1 MFFSFH
7 FIYFFCAFCSLA
19 TRFWCWQANARSA
32 GCPIGVVS
40 LATVSSRAVTL
51 PANVD
56 APRPCRSLPASTS
69 RPPPSRRCPLRFR
82 IFSELSGRRPRH
94 RPTARSRIRPSRC
107 CPRSAGTRV
116 SGMFC
121 FPFPELLPERF
132 FILSFHGTR
141 AILSRFSFHFVFMFL
156 NLCQAANQ
164 LLIGSICI
172 VRIDSFLL
180 FRILTR
186 CFAVLHINKYKLV
199 FFLILIYNFP
209 FSFVSF
215 FLLLS

>member
-1 MFFSFH
+1 
-7 FIYFFCAFCSLA
+7 
-19 TRFWCWQANARSA
+19 
-32 GCPIGVVS
+32 
-40 LATVSSRAVTL
+40 
-51 PANVD
+51 
-56 APRPCRSLPASTS
+56 
-69 RPPPSRRCPLRFR
+69 
-82 IFSELSGRRPRH
+82 
-94 RPTARSRIRPSRC
+94 
-107 CPRSAGTRV
+107 
-116 SGMFC
+116 
-121 FPFPELLPERF
+121 
-132 FILSFHGTR
+132 LSFHGTR